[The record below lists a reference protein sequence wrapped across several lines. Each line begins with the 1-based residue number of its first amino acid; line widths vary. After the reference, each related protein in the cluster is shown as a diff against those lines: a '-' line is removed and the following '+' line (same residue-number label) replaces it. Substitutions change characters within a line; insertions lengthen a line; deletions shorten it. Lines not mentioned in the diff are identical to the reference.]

1 MDDSGRFIGEFK
13 FTSVLLHQGASLSP
27 RFADAVGET
36 VPVLNTGMAISL
48 HLLGLG
54 HVPHLFVNYFA
65 VLYVINCLFIT
76 RLVESLGSLLEEKS
90 GGEYQSKSFV
100 KRFSPYD
107 RLGRGRVIHPVDPGL
122 RGGPPRAPLRVRK
135 FSSSPS
141 PVYHPVAPNT

>member
-48 HLLGLG
+48 HVLGLG

-90 GGEYQSKSFV
+90 GGDWWVSIESV
-100 KRFSPYD
+100 C
-107 RLGRGRVIHPVDPGL
+107 
-122 RGGPPRAPLRVRK
+122 
-135 FSSSPS
+135 
-141 PVYHPVAPNT
+141 